1 MLYQVFKESV
11 NSKPKFIPFSAK
23 NTQRYD
29 LNKDYYI
36 SLFQFTEEQKKLAEA
51 KGTIKGIKDTTTNKL
66 YFDFDSKENLED
78 ARQDAITLA
87 KRLIDLGIHEDNIHA
102 CFTGYKGFSIEI
114 KLNKRITNPEFKAAV
129 TALAG
134 DLKTFDWNVMDP
146 VRIVRVDNTKHLT
159 SGLYKTPLSL
169 GDLDER
175 TIEEIKEEASECRDY
190 QNITKP
196 VAIPDKYFIVKEKET
211 STNKPEITDDL
222 KSALSSK
229 PKHWKD
235 YKWSL
240 AQGFF
245 ESGERHNALMVIAA
259 TCRGLGYDKDTAY
272 YICKSAL
279 KKQAARS
286 GSDEFPK
293 EELYE
298 NIIEQ
303 SVYADG
309 WEGGQYSPKTNP
321 WLKKYCERMGF
332 ETDQKEEDSYSA
344 IGLEDMTGDFQKFA
358 QDFESNILKTGI
370 RELDDNATLCVSTL
384 NGLLGQPGAGK
395 TSMAINYLKHTSDN
409 DISSMFFSLD
419 MGKQIV
425 YAKLVQK
432 QTGLDFKKA
441 LELYRTDPNRAEK
454 VAQALKEDYKNVGF
468 NFRSG
473 ITVPD
478 IRKSIQD
485 HQQATG
491 RKVKLVI
498 IDYLECIAGP
508 LADSTANA
516 GLVAN
521 QLKDVANEEEVCI
534 LLLLQTQKHSV
545 PDVSD
550 PLLSLK
556 GVKGSSLIEQ
566 SMSSIITLWR
576 EGYNPKYVD
585 DDRYISFAVVKNRF
599 GGLWTGDFAWKGITG
614 DIRSLTEEERE
625 ELQAFKKRKKEEKA
639 ASEAKRNEGWE

>member
-1 MLYQVFKESV
+1 MYQVFKESL
-11 NSKPKFIPFSAK
+11 NSKPKFIPFTSK
-23 NTQRYD
+23 NIQTYD

-51 KGTIKGIKDTTTNKL
+51 KGSIKGIKDTTTNKL
-66 YFDFDSKENLED
+66 YFDFDSKDNLEA

-87 KRLIDLGIHEDNIHA
+87 KRLTDLGISPDDIHA
-102 CFTGYKGFSIEI
+102 CFTGCKGFSIEI

-129 TALAG
+129 TTLAG

-146 VRIVRVDNTKHLT
+146 VRIVRVDNTLHLT
-159 SGLYKTPLSL
+159 SKLYKTPLSL
-169 GDLDER
+169 VDLDER
-175 TIEEIKEEASECRDY
+175 SIEEIITEASECRNY
-190 QNITKP
+190 QNTTKP
-196 VAIPDKYFIVKEKET
+196 VSIPDKYFIVKEKEV
-211 STNKPEITDDL
+211 SSNKPEVADDI
-222 KSALSSK
+222 KSALDTK

-245 ESGERHNALMVIAA
+245 ESGERHSALMVIAA

-286 GSDEFPK
+286 GSDEFSK

-321 WLKKYCERMGF
+321 WLKSYCERMGF
-332 ETDQKEEDSYSA
+332 DTEQKEEESA
-344 IGLEDMTGDFQKFA
+344 PAISLNDMTGDFHKFA
-358 QDFESNILKTGI
+358 KDFESNILKTGI

-395 TSMAINYLKHTSDN
+395 TSMAINYLKHTSDHG
-409 DISSMFFSLD
+409 IPSMFFSLD

-432 QTGLDFKKA
+432 ETGLDFKKA
-441 LELYRTDPNRAEK
+441 LELYRTDPDRAEK
-454 VAQALKEDYKNVGF
+454 VAEALKNDYKNVGF

-478 IRKSIQD
+478 IRKAIREHQASIGQ
-485 HQQATG
+485 
-491 RKVKLVI
+491 KVKLVI
-498 IDYLECIAGP
+498 VDYLECIAGP

-534 LLLLQTQKHSV
+534 LLLLQTQKHST

-550 PLLSLK
+550 PLLTLK

-566 SMSSIITLWR
+566 SMSSIVTLWR
-576 EGYNPKYVD
+576 EGYSPKYVND
-585 DDRYISFAVVKNRF
+585 DKYISFAVVKNRF
-599 GGLWTGDFAWKGITG
+599 GGLWSGDFAWKGITG
-614 DIRSLTEEERE
+614 DIRSLTEEERDN
-625 ELQAFKKRKKEEKA
+625 LKAFKKRKKEEKA
-639 ASEAKRNEGWE
+639 AAELKNQKEWE